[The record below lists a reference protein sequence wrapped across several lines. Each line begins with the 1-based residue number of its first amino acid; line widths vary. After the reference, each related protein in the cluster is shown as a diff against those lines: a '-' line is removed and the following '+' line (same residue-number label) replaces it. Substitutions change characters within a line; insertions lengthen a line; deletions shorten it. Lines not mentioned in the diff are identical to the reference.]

1 MRRLFALGMLLLALG
16 TVFPAAAEEKVPEP
30 VYQDES
36 VTITLDHMTRT
47 EDIIHAGFLVSCAE
61 DSTCGIIP
69 HYDGKLWA
77 EDSDVDFIDA
87 MKMIKQTGGGKLA
100 YTCPAGQS
108 VMCEFAWDLKEIY
121 DYAPMGCL
129 FPIALPELAGE
140 NVDFSWLGIFGPS
153 AVEMEPENVIVSL
166 DAELP
171 EKVGFTF
178 AVGTADM
185 VVRQNEYYSGRA
197 ELSELEKE
205 VKKIVH
211 LEFRPE

>member
-1 MRRLFALGMLLLALG
+1 MGFNIKNNYGPNIEVNDGGKVTLVQGQKGLWH
-16 TVFPAAAEEKVPEP
+16 TSDAEE
-30 VYQDES
+30 
-36 VTITLDHMTRT
+36 
-47 EDIIHAGFLVSCAE
+47 AE
-61 DSTCGIIP
+61 
-69 HYDGKLWA
+69 Y